1 MMDVIV
7 FSLVVAEQ
15 IRRGISPTK
24 LADQDVKGQGQQHG
38 DVSILSSAL
47 NRELDDFIVDSHVS
61 FEWKTRP

>member
-15 IRRGISPTK
+15 IRRGISPTH

-38 DVSILSSAL
+38 DVRILKLSSES
-47 NRELDDFIVDSHVS
+47 RG
-61 FEWKTRP
+61 